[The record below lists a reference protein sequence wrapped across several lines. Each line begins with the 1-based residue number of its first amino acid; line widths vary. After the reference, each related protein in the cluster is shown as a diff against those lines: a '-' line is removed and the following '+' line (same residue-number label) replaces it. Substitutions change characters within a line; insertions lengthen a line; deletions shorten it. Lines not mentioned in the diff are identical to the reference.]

1 MTDHDRRLIEQ
12 ARLIHYTEW
21 YQILDL
27 VAEAET
33 SQAKTILSD
42 MAKKQQHIEEFN
54 SGLL

>member
-27 VAEAET
+27 VTEAET
-33 SQAKTILSD
+33 PQAKAILSD
-42 MAKKQQHIEEFN
+42 MAKTQQHIEEYY